1 MTQEPLAR
9 LLSAATRALVDDLHE
24 RLAGEGHP
32 RMRPAYGYA
41 LVALDQEP
49 ATTAALAST
58 LRMTKQG
65 AAKLV
70 ASLEELGYVTR
81 EAHPQDARA
90 QLVAVTARGR
100 DLLTR
105 SERIQRELEDEL
117 EQRVGPRSARTMRRA
132 LERATAGRDPRDLR
146 PIW

>member
-1 MTQEPLAR
+1 MTEEPLAR
-9 LLSAATRALVDDLHE
+9 LLSAATRALIDDLHE

-41 LVALDQEP
+41 LVALDQQP
-49 ATTAALAST
+49 ATTAALASA

-70 ASLEELGYVTR
+70 AALEELGYVTR
-81 EAHPQDARA
+81 EPHPQDARA
-90 QLVAVTARGR
+90 QLVAVTVRGR

-105 SERIQRELEDEL
+105 SERIQRELEAEW
-117 EQRVGPRSARTMRRA
+117 EQRVGPRNARTMRRA
-132 LERATAGRDPRDLR
+132 LEQATVGREPGDLR

>member
-1 MTQEPLAR
+1 MTEEPLAR
-9 LLSAATRALVDDLHE
+9 LLSVATRALIDDLHE
-24 RLAGEGHP
+24 RLADEGHP
-32 RMRPAYGYA
+32 RMRLAYGYA
-41 LVALDQEP
+41 LVALDREP
-49 ATTAALAST
+49 ATTAALASA

-70 ASLEELGYVTR
+70 TTLEELGYVTR

-90 QLVAVTARGR
+90 QLVALTARGQ

-105 SERIQRELEDEL
+105 SERIQRDLEGELAH
-117 EQRVGPRSARTMRRA
+117 RVGPRNARTMRRA
-132 LERATAGRDPRDLR
+132 LEQATADREPRDLR